1 MTLSA
6 VQRWWNTALSA
17 LPRALAGKLIKDLP
31 QLTYDG
37 IELVYFDPS
46 QTHMAEQ
53 YFERAI
59 SGLRIVAAVAGEA
72 YAELKGDVKRII
84 FWKCDTGLPYHQFQQ
99 AIIVPPEVA
108 QESDLNCFAAWL
120 LHVSGMSEHN
130 ASSERSA
137 EFLRSLP
144 PDEAARVSQW
154 LTDTMQRSQLARE
167 SYRPEDDISNESC
180 PL

>member
-6 VQRWWNTALSA
+6 LLRWWNTALSA
-17 LPRALAGKLIKDLP
+17 LPRALAGRLIKNFPRLSH
-31 QLTYDG
+31 DG
-37 IELVYFDPS
+37 IELVFFDPS
-46 QTHMAEQ
+46 QTHLAEH
-53 YFERAI
+53 YFERAV
-59 SGLRIVAAVAGEA
+59 SGLRIAADAAGEA
-72 YAELKGDVKRII
+72 YAGLKGDVKRII
-84 FWKCDTGLPYHQFQQ
+84 FWKCDTGLPYHPFQQ

-108 QESDLNCFAAWL
+108 QESDLTCFAAWL
-120 LHVSGMSEHN
+120 LHVSEMSEHG

-144 PDEAARVSQW
+144 PAEAARVSLW
-154 LTDTMQRSQLARE
+154 LTDTMRQSQLAKE

>member
-6 VQRWWNTALSA
+6 LKRWWNSVLSA
-17 LPRALAGKLIKDLP
+17 LPRALAGRLTKDLP
-31 QLTYDG
+31 RLTHDG
-37 IELVYFDPS
+37 IELVFFDAS

-59 SGLRIVAAVAGEA
+59 SALRLAAAADAKA

-84 FWKCDTGLPYHQFQQ
+84 FWKSDTGLPYHQFQQ

-108 QESDLNCFAAWL
+108 QEADPNCFAAWL
-120 LHVSGMSEHN
+120 LHVSGMSEQSV
-130 ASSERSA
+130 SSERSA
-137 EFLRSLP
+137 MFLKSLP

-167 SYRPEDDISNESC
+167 SYRPEDDASNESC